1 MKLKTNHGTF
11 LSLTRDSSVKAV
23 ATGRTGFRVMCEGD
37 KYVFAHESGKF
48 LGVAGGQVCGL
59 EKRQQQRPNQDVTS
73 DFSVVTI
80 CGGSSS
86 AAVVASAPSTSAKN
100 KSVAADY
107 DVDVEDAVISTG
119 TAPAIKEAAPAVH
132 EAAPPI
138 AVHVT
143 KKTRKGIKEEASA
156 ECRSSEALASAS
168 SGPPLSDDDQPFVFQ
183 RVAARPPANASKSA
197 ASSAARTSKPLEGLQ
212 VAAGSVPAPALHQ
225 KTALKRQRVV
235 HDDNAEERIAA
246 ASGDASRSG
255 KSERA
260 SEPEAVSLPSAFAL

>member
-1 MKLKTNHGTF
+1 
-11 LSLTRDSSVKAV
+11 
-23 ATGRTGFRVMCEGD
+23 MCEGD

-119 TAPAIKEAAPAVH
+119 TAPAIKEAAPVVHEAAPAVH

-156 ECRSSEALASAS
+156 ECRPSEALASAS

-183 RVAARPPANASKSA
+183 RVAADRPPANASKSA

-212 VAAGSVPAPALHQ
+212 VAAGSVIAPALHQ

-235 HDDNAEERIAA
+235 HDDNVEERIAA